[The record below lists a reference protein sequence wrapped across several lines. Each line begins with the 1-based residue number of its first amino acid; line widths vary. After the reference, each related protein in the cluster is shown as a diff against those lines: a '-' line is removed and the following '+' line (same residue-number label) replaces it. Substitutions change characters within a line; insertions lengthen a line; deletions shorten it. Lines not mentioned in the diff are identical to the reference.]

1 MDINFSKKKVYPSK
15 QYLNLAV
22 KEKNGIDAKVAIPA
36 IIAVLVLVG
45 LFAKFAIM
53 DRFAKVEA
61 AQTELTNLKLER
73 SVINA
78 KLEDY
83 DATVEEYKKYSVSWM
98 DDIEKALV
106 LKTDMIDL
114 INSEI
119 LKNSETRSISISGNT
134 ISAQLVGL
142 SLTDTSALID
152 RLYARPDV
160 QDVQMFTATTEE
172 AVGGQVIVSL
182 LVTMKQEE
190 NDDAGETA
198 EGGAAE

>member
-22 KEKNGIDAKVAIPA
+22 KEKNGIDAKIAIPA

-45 LFAKFAIM
+45 LFAKFAVL
-53 DRFAKVEA
+53 DRFAKVDA
-61 AQTELTNLKLER
+61 AQTELNNLNVER
-73 SVINA
+73 SIINA

-98 DDIEKALV
+98 DDVEKALV

-152 RLYARPDV
+152 RLYSRPDV
-160 QDVQMFTATTEE
+160 KDVQVYTATTEE

-190 NDDAGETA
+190 TE

>member
-1 MDINFSKKKVYPSK
+1 MDINFSKNKVYPSK

-22 KEKNGIDAKVAIPA
+22 KEKSDLNARTAIPA
-36 IIAVLVLVG
+36 VIAVLVLVG
-45 LFAKFAIM
+45 LFAKFAVI
-53 DRFAKVEA
+53 DRFAKVENA
-61 AQTELTNLKLER
+61 KMELAELNVQR
-73 SVINA
+73 SIINA
-78 KLEDY
+78 ELEDY
-83 DATVEEYKKYSVSWM
+83 DKTVEEYKKYSVSWM
-98 DDIEKALV
+98 DDVEKSLV

-114 INSEI
+114 INTEI

-134 ISAQLVGL
+134 ISADLVGL

-172 AVGGQVIVSL
+172 TVGDQVIVSI
-182 LVTMKQEE
+182 LVTMKLEDE
-190 NDDAGETA
+190 

>member
-22 KEKNGIDAKVAIPA
+22 KEKNGIDAKIVIPA
-36 IIAVLVLVG
+36 IIAVLVLVA
-45 LFAKFAIM
+45 LFAKYAVL

-61 AQTELTNLKLER
+61 AQAELTNLNVER

-83 DATVEEYKKYSVSWM
+83 DETVEEYKKYSVSWM

-114 INSEI
+114 INNEI

-160 QDVQMFTATTEE
+160 KDVQMFTATTEE

-182 LVTMKQEE
+182 LVTMMQEE
-190 NDDAGETA
+190 SE